1 MSNFAS
7 LKKSSSSLE
16 RLTKEIEK
24 LNAPASSNENRND
37 DRFWKLE
44 RDKSGNGSAVIRF
57 LPSPAVDGED
67 SLPWVRYFDH
77 GFKGPTG
84 KWYIEN
90 SLTSLGDKIKD
101 PVGEYNS
108 FLWSQSDSDTSWQRK
123 QARNQKRRL
132 HYVSNILVI
141 SDPKH
146 PENEGKVFLYKFGKK
161 IFDKITLMMNP
172 EFEGDK
178 PVNPFD
184 LWKGANFKLR
194 IRTVDG
200 YPNYEQ
206 SLFESPAALSEDD
219 EKLEAIWKKEYSLT
233 EFTSQSNYKSY
244 EDLKRR
250 LDDVLAE
257 DPAYGEFTGK
267 SGAPKKQSTPAPT
280 PSKTKTV
287 EDDTPPF
294 AVDDDDDELSD
305 FKKLAFN

>member
-1 MSNFAS
+1 
-7 LKKSSSSLE
+7 
-16 RLTKEIEK
+16 
-24 LNAPASSNENRND
+24 
-37 DRFWKLE
+37 
-44 RDKSGNGSAVIRF
+44 
-57 LPSPAVDGED
+57 
-67 SLPWVRYFDH
+67 
-77 GFKGPTG
+77 
-84 KWYIEN
+84 
-90 SLTSLGDKIKD
+90 
-101 PVGEYNS
+101 
-108 FLWSQSDSDTSWQRK
+108 
-123 QARNQKRRL
+123 
-132 HYVSNILVI
+132 
-141 SDPKH
+141 
-146 PENEGKVFLYKFGKK
+146 
-161 IFDKITLMMNP
+161 MMNP

-206 SLFESPAALSEDD
+206 SVFESPAALSEDD

-233 EFTSQSNYKSY
+233 EFTAQSNYKSY

-257 DPAYGEFTGK
+257 DPAYIEFTGK